1 MALKK
6 KSTKAYLIA
15 AAVALLCV
23 GLAVFALFGG
33 DEQKKTLVQGNLL
46 TNADFA
52 ALTGDQ
58 PDAWTQGMWVTS
70 PGASYLNAVT
80 LENGSTAVL
89 IENAAPNDAR
99 YEQTVS
105 VRENSF
111 YRLSAKVRAE
121 GVQEGMTGANL
132 SFLGVYGTSES
143 AYDTN
148 GAYETLTVYAQT
160 GKGQK
165 EATVCLRLGGYGA
178 ENKGKAWFTDVS
190 LEQVESVPVGE
201 AVISIATPE
210 PQKAQKEENTG
221 ADSRVKTI
229 FALFAACAV
238 YLALTLFVCVKLMGG
253 KEKLLGQKGGVMPLA
268 AGLAAAVALRL
279 VLAATVDGYG
289 VDIGCFSAWGGK
301 MASGGPANF
310 YEPGYFCDYPPAYM
324 LVLGA
329 IAALSNLL
337 SLPLGGAG
345 HAFLLKLVPIACDAA
360 MAVVLYAAAKK
371 KLGEKTALGLSVLLA
386 FNPAFVI
393 AGSCWG
399 QIDAVL
405 TVMIMLFLLCAQE
418 GRWHLAIPVFALA
431 VLAKPQA
438 GLLAPLGVAALV
450 KALLDKENRSRAA
463 KSIGIGI
470 GVGLAVT
477 ALIVVPFSIHQD
489 SVFWLV
495 DKYAE
500 TLGSY
505 DYATLSTGNLMF
517 LLGGNWTQNTNKA
530 ILGLTYGQ
538 LGMGLM
544 ALSFAAGIAVYLR
557 GRGRSRLMLASAVTL
572 QLIFCLGT
580 KMHERYI
587 LPAIALLLLAYVENC
602 DVRVL
607 LAAIIASVAAALNI
621 GAVLAFEHLIAPN
634 LWLGYLIGV
643 LQLLAA
649 ALTVWAAVCDA
660 LGREAVRLPQFEQR
674 MKLGQ
679 AETSEA
685 HDEHADE
692 QQLREALLHEKDYRL
707 HLRARDYAIML
718 AITAIYAVVAFVNL
732 GVTKAPQ
739 DGYTSSA
746 KGETVVIDLGERR
759 EDFAIYY
766 YGGIS
771 DTQFSF
777 AVSDDGVN
785 YTTETGAF
793 FNRGECFKWQA
804 MRRPTLDANGE
815 VTGASGSMLRFDGRY
830 IRVTFEGAGSALW
843 EVAAVDPDGKVI
855 PPAFAEGAG
864 ALEGREADPMTLINE
879 QDTVPDVPSYL
890 NSMYFDEIYHGRT
903 GYEHANSLHTYE
915 TTHPPLGKVFMSW
928 CIDLFGMTPF
938 AWRFAGALTG
948 VLMIPAIYLLA
959 IQLMHSTKWAAL
971 CALLLSADCMHFTQT
986 RIATIDSFPVLFMML
1001 MFLFMAR
1008 YMQMSFYHQR
1018 LRDTLVPLALSGLF
1032 MGLAISSKW
1041 IGCYGAVGLA
1051 ALFFF
1056 RFFTLWRQSIYAK
1069 AHQGEDPVFVRAANT
1084 FAKNGAKTIA
1094 SCFVF
1099 FVFVPLVIYCLS
1111 YIPYLSAYGEVTWN
1125 LRTLRRIWDAQVL
1138 MFDYHANLVAEH
1150 YFASPWYEWPLIIKP
1165 MWFYNADYAPAGM
1178 ASSILTFGNPA
1189 IWWTGLVGIVLALGM
1204 SIWRNALPML
1214 GVIPGRKDET
1224 DRALP
1229 VIAVGFLS
1237 AYLPWV
1243 LVSRL
1248 TFIYHYFASVPWII
1262 IATAQMLRTLERRNK
1277 KAAVGIA
1284 IALGASAVALF
1295 VLFYPLASGAVVPR
1309 AWCDAAAWFDGWL
1322 WY

>member
-6 KSTKAYLIA
+6 KSTKAMFIA

-23 GLAVFALFGG
+23 GLAVFAFFGELG
-33 DEQKKTLVQGNLL
+33 KEETIAQGNLL
-46 TNADFA
+46 DNADFS
-52 ALTGDQ
+52 ALSGDQ

-70 PGASYLNAVT
+70 PGASYLNVVT
-80 LENGSTAVL
+80 LENGSAAAF

-105 VRENSF
+105 VRENAT

-121 GVQEGMTGANL
+121 GVEEGMTGANL

-143 AYDTN
+143 VYDTQ
-148 GAYETLTVYAQT
+148 GAFETITLYAQT
-160 GKGQK
+160 GEGQK

-178 ENKGKAWFTDVS
+178 ENTGKAWFTDVS
-190 LEQVESVPVGE
+190 LEQVASAPVGE
-201 AVISIATPE
+201 EVISIATPK
-210 PQKAQKEENTG
+210 PQKEKKADEGET
-221 ADSRVKTI
+221 DSRAKTI
-229 FALFAACAV
+229 AALFAASAA
-238 YLALTLFVCVKLMGG
+238 YAALAAFVCVR
-253 KEKLLGQKGGVMPLA
+253 LLGGDNALGTKNSLQPLTI
-268 AGLAAAVALRL
+268 GLAAAVAVRL
-279 VLAATVDGYG
+279 VLAATVEGYG
-289 VDIGCFSAWGGK
+289 VDMGCFSAWGGK

-329 IAALSNLL
+329 IAALCNLFA
-337 SLPLGGAG
+337 LPLGGAG

-360 MAVVLYAAAKK
+360 MAVILYAAAKRR
-371 KLGEKTALGLSVLLA
+371 LGEKKALGLSLLLA

-405 TVMIMLFLLCAQE
+405 TVLIMLFLLYAQE
-418 GRWHLAIPVFALA
+418 GRWQLAIPVFALA

-450 KALLDKENRSRAA
+450 KELLSKENRSRAV
-463 KSIGIGI
+463 KSIGLGVGI
-470 GVGLAVT
+470 GLAVT
-477 ALIVVPFSIHQD
+477 ALIVIPFSIHQE
-489 SVFWLV
+489 SPFWLV
-495 DKYAE
+495 DKYME

-517 LLGGNWTQNTNKA
+517 LMGGNWTQNTSKA
-530 ILGLTYGQ
+530 LFGLTFGQ

-557 GRGRSRLMLASAVTL
+557 GRGRSRLMLSSALTL
-572 QLIFCLGT
+572 QLLFCLGT

-587 LPAIALLLLAYVENC
+587 LPAIALLLLSYVERS
-602 DVRVL
+602 DARVL
-607 LAAIIASVAAALNI
+607 LSALITSVAAALNI
-621 GAVLAFEHLIAPN
+621 GTVLAFEHLIAPN

-643 LQLLAA
+643 LQLIAA
-649 ALTVWAAVCDA
+649 ALTVWTAVSDA
-660 LGREAVRLPQFEQR
+660 LGREPVALVQPARKAEESAEETDEAGAERAREQR
-674 MKLGQ
+674 
-679 AETSEA
+679 
-685 HDEHADE
+685 
-692 QQLREALLHEKDYRL
+692 LRDALLHETDYRL
-707 HLRARDYAIML
+707 HLRARDYVIML
-718 AITAIYAVVAFVNL
+718 AVTAVYAVIAFINL
-732 GVTKAPQ
+732 GATKAPQ

-746 KGETVVIDLGERR
+746 KGETVVIDLGERH

-777 AVSDDGVN
+777 AVSDDGVS
-785 YTTETGAF
+785 YAEDTGAF
-793 FNRGECFKWQA
+793 FDRGECFKWQA
-804 MRRPTLDANGE
+804 MRKPSYDENGK
-815 VTGASGSMLRFDGRY
+815 VTGAAGSMLRFDGRY
-830 IRVTFEGAGSALW
+830 IRVTFNGAGSALW
-843 EVAAVDPDGKVI
+843 EVAAVNEAGGVI
-855 PPAFAEGAG
+855 APVSAEGYG
-864 ALEGREADPMTLINE
+864 ALEGREGDPLTLIDE

-938 AWRFAGALTG
+938 AWRLAGTITG

-959 IQLMHSTKWAAL
+959 MQLMHSTNWAAL

-1032 MGLAISSKW
+1032 MGLAIASKW

-1051 ALFFF
+1051 ALFFY
-1056 RFFTLWRQSIYAK
+1056 RFYTLWRQSVYAK

-1084 FAKNGAKTIA
+1084 FARNGARTIA

-1099 FVFVPLVIYCLS
+1099 FVFIPIFIYCLS

-1125 LRTLRRIWDAQVL
+1125 LRTFRRIWDAQVL

-1150 YFASPWYEWPLIIKP
+1150 YFASPWYEWPLIVKP

-1189 IWWTGLVGIVLALGM
+1189 VWWVGLAGIVLALGM
-1204 SIWRNALPML
+1204 SLWRNALPAL
-1214 GVIPGRKDET
+1214 GVIPGREDEL

-1262 IATAQMLRTLERRNK
+1262 IATAQMLRVLERRNK
-1277 KAAVGIA
+1277 KAAYGIA
-1284 IALGASAVALF
+1284 AVLSVAAVALF

-1309 AWCDAAAWFDGWL
+1309 AWCDAAAWFDGWM